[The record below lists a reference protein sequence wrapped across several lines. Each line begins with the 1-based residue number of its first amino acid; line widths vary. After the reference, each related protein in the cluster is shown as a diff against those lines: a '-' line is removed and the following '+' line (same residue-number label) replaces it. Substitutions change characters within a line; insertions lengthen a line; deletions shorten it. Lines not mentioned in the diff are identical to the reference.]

1 MQYQFTLQYL
11 DGYLNEVVEVEEP
24 KGFSDGFN
32 SKLERDI
39 DFHGVF
45 FMLSSENIT
54 LEFAEQGRQIFKQA
68 KEEKGFDFIVILN
81 INRRAVPTDPFET
94 VYIGRAIT
102 EELSFDRDYARV
114 SFQETNALI
123 DINNNKDLE
132 VDATSAEDV
141 SGNAITA
148 ASSEDIR
155 LKGRQIR
162 AIWGLSS
169 STGGINLD
177 VDTTTGTDISTIPN
191 ELDSRG
197 SEIQYESGKKGYRV
211 NQLSQG
217 IDTSFP
223 NRYFFGGQLLVAP
236 DGYFPSAE
244 FEISGDFTKTETGTY
259 VSGGV
264 TLYLVEIEID
274 PDGVDT
280 TTYSYTQIQRVDTGD
295 ADGSFSL
302 TKTITP
308 VNGKEIYVGL
318 ATEADLVITVGVQ
331 FVVDFEIGT
340 GGFDLTAETSFPE
353 TTATGYK
360 FFDILKHNLEVITGD
375 DILCSSYL
383 DGGTLDLL
391 YESNG
396 WQLRS
401 FTNPVIGSFSQRM
414 NSLKSAFNLGYGLE
428 QEKYTDSEKIVVEPM
443 SYFYRDV
450 ELIAFTEVEGDT
462 YREDP
467 SDSFLFNKIDLGFA
481 KDSTGE
487 NVPGSSED
495 VHTNLQAKTPVNQ
508 LQDSYSWISEHIAS
522 DIVIELIRRENIRKR
537 PNESTDYDDDLFLL
551 DCIDDSGI
559 ELAYNFDKGLQSTG
573 ITNFDTSS
581 NGRFNL
587 RFNMFNHGI
596 TTNTTTE
603 GKETT
608 DLQRIN
614 KYRQA
619 KGLDK
624 RIVYTNTAT
633 DTTLGDPSQFAPPA
647 LGAPTLDGSAQI
659 GEFTTLLKPNEIT
672 FRVGLL
678 SSELQ
683 LILDAHKNV
692 ADQGNYGYITIINP
706 LGETK
711 QGWLL
716 SMTYTEVDKIAEIT
730 LIEKA

>member
-24 KGFSDGFN
+24 KGFEDGFN
-32 SKLERDI
+32 SRLERDV

-54 LEFAEQGRQIFKQA
+54 LEFAEQGRRIFKQA

-81 INRRAVPTDPFET
+81 INRRAVPTDPYET

-102 EELSFDRDYARV
+102 EELSFGRNYARV

-123 DINNNKDLE
+123 DINNNKNLE
-132 VDATSAEDV
+132 VDATDTEDIN
-141 SGNAITA
+141 GNTITA
-148 ASSEDIR
+148 PTPEDIR
-155 LKGRQIR
+155 LQGRQIR

-177 VDTTTGTDISTIPN
+177 VDTTTGTDIATIPN
-191 ELDSRG
+191 EFDSRG

-217 IDTSFP
+217 LDSSFP
-223 NRYFFGGQLLVAP
+223 NRYIFGGQLLVAP
-236 DGYFPSAE
+236 DGYYSSAE
-244 FEISGDFTKTETGTY
+244 FEISGAFTKTETGTY

-264 TLYLVEIEID
+264 TLYLVEIEVD
-274 PDGVDT
+274 PDGVDAT
-280 TTYSYTQIQRVDTGD
+280 SYTYTQIQRVDTGD

-308 VNGKEIYVGL
+308 VNGKELYLGL
-318 ATEADLVITVGVQ
+318 ATEADLIVTVGLQ
-331 FVVDFEIGT
+331 FIVDFEIDT
-340 GGFDLTAETSFPE
+340 GGFDLTAETVFPQ

-360 FFDILKHNLEVITGD
+360 FFDTLAHNLEVITGEN
-375 DILCSSYL
+375 ILSSSYL

-401 FTNPVIGSFSQRM
+401 FTNPVIGSFAQRM
-414 NSLKSAFNLGYGLE
+414 NSLKSVFNLGYGLE
-428 QEKYTDSEKIVVEPM
+428 GEKYTDSEKVVVEPM

-450 ELIAFTEVEGDT
+450 ELISFTEIEGNS
-462 YREDP
+462 YSEEP
-467 SDSFLFNKIDLGFA
+467 SSSFLFNKINLGYE
-481 KDSTGE
+481 KSSSD
-487 NVPGSSED
+487 NVPGTTED
-495 VHTNLQAKTPVNQ
+495 IHTNAQFKIPVNQ
-508 LQDSYSWISEHIAS
+508 LQSEYAWISEHIAS

-537 PNESTDYDDDLFLL
+537 PNEKTDYDNDLFFL
-551 DCIDDSGI
+551 DCVDDSGI
-559 ELAYNFDKGLQSTG
+559 ELAYNPEKGIQTQG
-573 ITNFDTSS
+573 IANANTAS
-581 NGRFNL
+581 NYRFNL

-596 TTNTTTE
+596 TTNTVTE
-603 GKETT
+603 AKESIE
-608 DLQRIN
+608 LQKCP
-614 KYRQA
+614 KYENV

-624 RIVYTNTAT
+624 KLGYVTTAT
-633 DTTLGDPSQFAPPA
+633 DTTIGDPTKYPL
-647 LGAPTLDGSAQI
+647 LGAPNLDANTEIGSFQ
-659 GEFTTLLKPNEIT
+659 TLLRPTEIT
-672 FRVGLL
+672 FRVGLT
-678 SSELQ
+678 SPELQ

-692 ADQGNYGYITIINP
+692 ADEGNYGYITIINP

-716 SMTYTEVDKIAEIT
+716 SMTYTEVDKIAEFT
-730 LIEKA
+730 LIEKI